1 MAVFLPKSFKRQNE
15 FSITMTNIL
24 LGIGYTL
31 LTVILG
37 KIAFYYIVTFVEYV
51 YYCFNKKELTNEAI
65 KDILSVMSDSKPFIQ
80 DVVKVM
86 ADKEEMNEEIAG
98 QIIVLPFVQRQIIWK
113 IEEKKYFKRATLEEG
128 LKKSI
133 IRAWNNR

>member
-1 MAVFLPKSFKRQNE
+1 MAEFLPKSFKRQNE
-15 FSITMTNIL
+15 FRITMTNIL

-31 LTVILG
+31 LTVFLG

-51 YYCFNKKELTNEAI
+51 YYCFNKIELTNEAI
-65 KDILSVMSDSKPFIQ
+65 KDILRVMSDSNPFIK
-80 DVVKVM
+80 DVAKVM
-86 ADKEEMNEEIAG
+86 AGKEEMNEEIAE
-98 QIIVLPFVQRQIIWK
+98 QIIVLPFVQRQVIWK
-113 IEEKKYFKRATLEEG
+113 IEEKKYFKKSTLEEG